1 MEYIFQIGIFV
12 AIFAILAGSYNL
24 LIGYSGLF
32 SLAHAAFFGLGAYG
46 TALLTSPES
55 DLVSTPWP
63 IWLGMLVAV
72 VFTALTGLIIAV
84 PALRVSA
91 DYLVVLSFGF
101 QMVVVGVFLNWIQ
114 ITKGESGI
122 TGVQRPTLLGMELN
136 SSGTFL
142 IYAILLT
149 LLVYY
154 LLWRVTGT
162 PYGRMLK
169 AIRDDQIAAES
180 LGKRVV
186 RSKIEIFCYA
196 SGIAGLAGAMFAQYV
211 RVVSPASFLLDV
223 SVEILAMLI
232 LGGTANILGSL
243 VGAAVLTVLPELLRF
258 LDVGSGHSEQVRLI
272 VFGALLILILRF
284 RPEGLLPEYW
294 RPAWLRRRQER
305 AVADDLAELR
315 QGPLVLPP
323 EVLGT
328 TAKTGRPAIMM
339 EVEDA
344 VRSFGG
350 IRALNGF
357 STTLETG
364 RITALIGP
372 NGAGKTTAFN
382 LITGFLAPDSGRILL
397 AGLDITNTKPHLLAG
412 LGVARSFQNL
422 RLFYQMTVLD
432 NVMVGIPGQKGER
445 LAWATVA
452 MGPTWKEERQTRRM
466 ALQILRYVGL
476 EERAL
481 TLAENLSYAE
491 EKLLV
496 LARMLAMQADLLLLD
511 EPASGLD
518 PNSLDAMYAMIRQL
532 AEGGKTICIIE
543 HNLDVIKELA
553 HKIVFLDE
561 GRAFAE
567 GSTESLLKN
576 PELAARYFGNA

>member
-63 IWLGMLVAV
+63 IWLGMIVAV

-101 QMVVVGVFLNWIQ
+101 QMVVVGIFLNWVQ

-122 TGVQRPTLLGMELN
+122 TGVRRPEPLGLELG
-136 SSGTFL
+136 SSGAFL

-149 LLVYY
+149 VLVNY

-169 AIRDDQIAAES
+169 AIRDDQVAAES

-186 RSKIEIFCYA
+186 RSKIEVFCYA

-211 RVVSPASFLLDV
+211 RVVSPASFVLDA

-243 VGAAVLTVLPELLRF
+243 VGAAVLTILPELLRF

-294 RPAWLRRRQER
+294 RPAWLRHRLER
-305 AVADDLAELR
+305 AVAGDLEALAQQPREL
-315 QGPLVLPP
+315 PAA
-323 EVLGT
+323 VLGT
-328 TAKTGRPAIMM
+328 NESAGRPAIMM
-339 EVEDA
+339 EVQEA

-382 LITGFLAPDSGRILL
+382 LITGFLAPDSGRIVL
-397 AGLDITNTKPHLLAG
+397 AGKDITNTKPYRLAG

-432 NVMVGIPGQKGER
+432 NVMVGIPQQQGER

-452 MGPTWKEERQTRRM
+452 LGPTSAEERETRRT

-518 PNSLDAMYAMIRQL
+518 PNSLDAMYEMIRQL

-553 HKIVFLDE
+553 DKIVFLDE